1 VAVTASIHACRF
13 DECDAAA
20 AAQSIG
26 GTCTGVFA
34 VSVGA
39 IEAASCPATASLPT
53 PLPATAGWVALRP
66 RASPSP
72 NAAKSA
78 GDQTQVTKSM
88 VPLTYGCDSGSQTAY
103 RAGGGSCGQS
113 VVWSGTVSFAP
124 GKLFVNYLSD
134 ESGNR
139 DTSETMTF
147 FIHGVQAA
155 SLVNT
160 GCNPARCPLYLD
172 WPGPGELK
180 ITQTSASTD
189 GES

>member
-1 VAVTASIHACRF
+1 MTGSTYACRF

-39 IEAASCPATASLPT
+39 IEAASCPSTASLPT

-72 NAAKSA
+72 NAAKSD
-78 GDQTQVTKSM
+78 GVQTQVTKSM
-88 VPLTYGCDSGSQTAY
+88 VPLTAGCQQSSNTWY
-103 RAGGGSCGQS
+103 RAGDGSCSQS
-113 VVWSGTVSFAP
+113 VVWSGTLSFAP
-124 GKLFVNYLSD
+124 GKLFVSYYSD
-134 ESGNR
+134 ESGDR

-147 FIHGVQAA
+147 FIHGVETA
-155 SLVNT
+155 SIVNT
-160 GCNPARCPLYLD
+160 GCNPVRCPLYLD

-180 ITQTSASTD
+180 ITQASGTPT
-189 GES
+189 GEA